1 MSKEVLKAKTERIS
15 ELAQRVCREKL
26 DEEYARLAAKAIAKL
41 GRKRPSPLLK
51 GQEHIW
57 AGAVVYAL
65 GQTNFLFDQSFTPKA
80 TADDLAAWFGGAKT
94 TLATKATQIR
104 KWLKMEQ
111 LFTPEW
117 LIPSLQKQ
125 NPTNNM
131 VLVDGFVVPL
141 ESLPPKYQQMVK
153 EARVRG
159 EDLEFF
165 TK

>member
-26 DEEYARLAAKAIAKL
+26 DEDYAQLAEKAIAKL
-41 GRKRPSPLLK
+41 SRKRPSPLLK
-51 GQEHIW
+51 GREHIW

-65 GQTNFLFDQSFTPKA
+65 GQTNFLFDQSFAPKA
-80 TADDLAAWFGGAKT
+80 TADDLAEWFGAAKT
-94 TLATKATQIR
+94 TLAAKATKIR
-104 KWLKMEQ
+104 KWLDMEH

-117 LIPSLQKQ
+117 LIPQLQQK
-125 NPTNNM
+125 NPIHDL
-131 VLVDGFVVPL
+131 VRVDGFMVPVN
-141 ESLPPKYQQMVK
+141 SLPPEYQQVVK
-153 EARVRG
+153 EARARG